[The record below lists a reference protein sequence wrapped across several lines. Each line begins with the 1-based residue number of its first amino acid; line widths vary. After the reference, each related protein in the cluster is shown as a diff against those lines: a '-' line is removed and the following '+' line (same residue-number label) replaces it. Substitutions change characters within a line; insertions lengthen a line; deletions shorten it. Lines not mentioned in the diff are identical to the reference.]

1 MIKWDLSLGSTYAP
15 ICVIHHVNEKKN
27 KNVMTISIDAEKAF
41 ENIQHTFMIKTF
53 NRLVIEGTY
62 LMSQYINVP
71 QQQAVYSKVMQCY
84 ISLFIKSASYINNTI

>member
-1 MIKWDLSLGSTYAP
+1 
-15 ICVIHHVNEKKN
+15 
-27 KNVMTISIDAEKAF
+27 MTISIDAEKAF